1 MKDKQYIHSMQ
12 ALINKRDSLIEKIKY
27 CRAQRRSI
35 GEPDEA
41 YYADSI
47 DVAWVQFETA
57 VDKLEAVQ

>member
-1 MKDKQYIHSMQ
+1 MQ
-12 ALINKRDSLIEKIKY
+12 ALINKRDALIEKIKR
-27 CRAQRRSI
+27 CRDQRRSI

-57 VDKLEAVQ
+57 VEKLS